1 MDILLPL
8 LLQVVLIGL
17 NAIFACAEIAV
28 ISTNDAK
35 LEKLSDDGNKK
46 ARTLLKLK
54 SNPAGF
60 LATIQIA
67 ITLSGF
73 LGSAFAAENFAGYL
87 VKLIPEAVYSANAAI
102 FDSVAV
108 IVITLILSY
117 FTLIFGELV
126 PKRLAMKKPEAIS
139 FAIGKLLY
147 VISKIFKPIVW
158 FLTISTNAVLRLLGM
173 DPNESED
180 DVSEEDIRLM
190 VDAASE
196 NEAID
201 ESEKK
206 MIQNVFE
213 FDDLLVSDFVTHRM
227 NVVMLWNED
236 SVEEWDRVIRENSY
250 TYYPVCGETPDDILG
265 VFSSKLYFRLDD
277 KSKESVMK
285 HAVKP
290 AMFIPASLRADTLF
304 AKMKQTKNHFAVVLD
319 DYGGVL
325 GIITM
330 NDILEQ
336 LVGDFNDDV
345 KPADTLEPVIEQISE
360 DEWFLTGAV
369 LIDKVNE
376 TFRTDFS
383 EAEYDT
389 FGGLVLSEY
398 GSVPEDGTTFEITIG
413 KLRVFV
419 DLINDHRIE
428 KARVKVQNEA
438 SDDE

>member
-28 ISTNDAK
+28 IQTNDAK
-35 LEKLSDDGNKK
+35 LDKLSEDGNKK
-46 ARTLLKLK
+46 AKTLVKLK

-87 VKLIPEAVYSANAAI
+87 VKLIPDAVYSANEAV

-108 IVITLILSY
+108 VVITLILSY

-147 VISKIFKPIVW
+147 VISKIFKPVVW
-158 FLTISTNAVLRLLGM
+158 FLTISTNAVLRLCGI

-196 NEAID
+196 SEAID
-201 ESEKK
+201 ESEKE

-236 SVEEWDRVIRENSY
+236 PIEEWDRTIRENSY

-265 VFSSKLYFRLDD
+265 VISTKLYFRLDD

-285 HAVKP
+285 HAMKP

-345 KPADTLEPVIEQISE
+345 KPADTLEPVMEQLSD

-376 TFRTDFS
+376 IFRTDFS

-398 GSVPEDGTTFEITIG
+398 GSVPADGTTFEITIG
-413 KLRVFV
+413 KLRIFV